1 MRQLRVGVRD
11 IRNDATDSCQKGRG
25 SLPSVLDVLSW
36 NPGALACY
44 QAIRSRL
51 NDDGTI
57 YLSELL
63 SALTL
68 DTLPNQSLIG
78 RVLRDPT
85 IWVAFNN
92 INAIKRQVALQTDST
107 DNFSGFA
114 FAVERIA
121 REDGSHSVGER
132 HIAKRLVEIGQNNR
146 FGFMSLNPQRVYEEV
161 RRLEVG
167 LDLSEDELRG
177 WNGLIDT
184 NIILKS
190 DKKFWEIDWRKA
202 TGVGIDW
209 PYNIITIWLSTVLLH
224 ELDAIP
230 TYHRDPE
237 IKRKAAAFTAWLNS
251 KLRTPQDVDLLMLDV
266 RVRVK
271 FWRQPVTDAQ
281 ADSQHLEAARA
292 LRDRGV
298 PIKVV
303 TLDSEMRVRA
313 LAEGFQIFDLL
324 EP

>member
-1 MRQLRVGVRD
+1 
-11 IRNDATDSCQKGRG
+11 
-25 SLPSVLDVLSW
+25 VLDVLSW

-44 QAIRSRL
+44 QAIRGRL

-57 YLSELL
+57 YLRQLV

-68 DTLPNQSLIG
+68 DILPNQTLIG
-78 RVLRDPT
+78 RVLRDT
-85 IWVAFNN
+85 SIWLAFNN
-92 INAIKRQVALQTDST
+92 VTATKRQVPEQLDST

-121 REDGSHSVGER
+121 REDGSRTVGER
-132 HIAKRLVEIGQNNR
+132 HIAKRLVEVGQNR
-146 FGFMSLNPQRVYEEV
+146 FGFMSLDPQRVYEEV
-161 RRLEVG
+161 RRLEIG
-167 LDLSEDELRG
+167 LDLSDEELKG
-177 WNGLIDT
+177 WHGLIDT

-190 DKKFWEIDWRKA
+190 DKKFWEVDWRKA
-202 TGVGIDW
+202 TGVGLNR
-209 PYNIITIWLSTVLLH
+209 PYNLITIWLSTVLLH

-237 IKRKAAAFTAWLNS
+237 IKRKAATFTRWLNS
-251 KLRTPQDVDLLMLDV
+251 KLGSPEDVDLLLLAE
-266 RVRVK
+266 RVRIK
-271 FWRQPVTDAQ
+271 FWRQPVSDAA

-298 PIKVV
+298 PIKLV
-303 TLDSEMRVRA
+303 THDSEMRVRA

-324 EP
+324 ES

>member
-1 MRQLRVGVRD
+1 
-11 IRNDATDSCQKGRG
+11 
-25 SLPSVLDVLSW
+25 VLDVLSW

-44 QAIRSRL
+44 QAIRGRL

-57 YLSELL
+57 YLRQLV

-68 DTLPNQSLIG
+68 DILPNQSLIG
-78 RVLRDPT
+78 RVLRDT
-85 IWVAFNN
+85 SIWLAFNN
-92 INAIKRQVALQTDST
+92 VTATKRQVPEQLDST

-121 REDGSHSVGER
+121 REDGSRTVGER
-132 HIAKRLVEIGQNNR
+132 HIAKRLVEVGQNR
-146 FGFMSLNPQRVYEEV
+146 FGFMSLDPQRVYEEV
-161 RRLEVG
+161 RRLEIG
-167 LDLSEDELRG
+167 LDLSDEELKG
-177 WNGLIDT
+177 WHGLIDT

-190 DKKFWEIDWRKA
+190 DKKFWEVDWRKA
-202 TGVGIDW
+202 TGVGLNR
-209 PYNIITIWLSTVLLH
+209 PYNLITIWLSTVLLH

-237 IKRKAAAFTAWLNS
+237 IKRKAATFTRWLNS
-251 KLRTPQDVDLLMLDV
+251 KLGSPEDVDLLLLAE
-266 RVRVK
+266 RVRIK
-271 FWRQPVTDAQ
+271 FWRQPVSDAA

-298 PIKVV
+298 PIKLV
-303 TLDSEMRVRA
+303 THDSEMRVRA

-324 EP
+324 ES